1 MQQPTTPDTFENRNT
16 HFVLQFISPPQPK
29 NPLPHHLGDISTPSL
44 FEDTKDYSCIP
55 NLKNTAVY
63 LSETTYSGKLLNTHH
78 KLRDESSNKFLF
90 ASSNE
95 KYNIDAV
102 YGEKYKYFHSVN
114 NSQTPHHST
123 EDFYAEN
130 AKPLISH
137 ALKGDS
143 SIIVTHGPKE
153 YSFHKGNF

>member
-1 MQQPTTPDTFENRNT
+1 MQPTTPDTFENRNT
-16 HFVLQFISPPQPK
+16 HFVLQFISPPQSK
-29 NPLPHHLGDISTPSL
+29 NTLPHNLGDISTPSL

-102 YGEKYKYFHSVN
+102 YGEKYKYFL
-114 NSQTPHHST
+114 T
-123 EDFYAEN
+123 
-130 AKPLISH
+130 L
-137 ALKGDS
+137 
-143 SIIVTHGPKE
+143 
-153 YSFHKGNF
+153 